1 MSTVASWQEAL
12 LLAGSG
18 VLSGIASFLPNLL
31 GSILVFLI
39 GLVLGQ
45 WSKKLMVGFLET
57 VKLSTAVKKTGFEKF
72 LKKAEVK
79 LKIEEIVGGI
89 IKWLV
94 ILTFSVA
101 AVNILG
107 LSTVSVVLEKIL
119 AYIPRVVSAILV
131 LTIGVLLAGLVES
144 LLKGTLGQIDVKV
157 SRLFGKI
164 GSYLVVIFA
173 TLAAINEL
181 GIAQSLINT
190 LFIGFVAMLA
200 LGFGLAI
207 GLGAKDLIAQI
218 LADWHEK
225 FKKEV
230 KK

>member
-1 MSTVASWQEAL
+1 MSTIASWQEAL
-12 LLAGSG
+12 LLASEGI
-18 VLSGIASFLPNLL
+18 LSGIASFLPNLL
-31 GSILVFLI
+31 GAVLVFLI
-39 GLVLGQ
+39 GLVLAK
-45 WSKKLMVGFLET
+45 WAKKLIVKLLET
-57 VKLSTAVKKTGFEKF
+57 IKFSIVLKKTGLEKF

-79 LKIEEIVGGI
+79 LKTEEIVGGVI
-89 IKWLV
+89 EWLV
-94 ILTFSVA
+94 ILVFSVA

-107 LSTVSVVLEKIL
+107 LSTVSVVLERVL
-119 AYIPRVVSAILV
+119 AYIPKIVSAILV

-144 LLKGTLGQIDVKV
+144 LLKGALSQIDVKV

-173 TLAAINEL
+173 ALAAINEL
-181 GIAQSLINT
+181 GIAQSLINI
-190 LFIGFVAMLA
+190 LFMGFVAMLA

-218 LADWHEK
+218 LNDWHRE